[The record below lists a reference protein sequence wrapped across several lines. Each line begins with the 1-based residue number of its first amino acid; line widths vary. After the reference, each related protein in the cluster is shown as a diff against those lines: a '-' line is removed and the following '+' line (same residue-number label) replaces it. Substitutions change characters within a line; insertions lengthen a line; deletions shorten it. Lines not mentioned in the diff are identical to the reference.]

1 MSGERIEL
9 ENARAARDARLL
21 AGLLARAPWVGG
33 RGWSER
39 GRGRAGGD
47 RQSKTARAAPQVGAA
62 QRWDQQL

>member
-33 RGWSER
+33 RG
-39 GRGRAGGD
+39 
-47 RQSKTARAAPQVGAA
+47 
-62 QRWDQQL
+62 